1 MNKYRIALINKRLN
15 FRRFLDVIADTAIA
29 AASKAKLQLKGF
41 GYDEVESC
49 TLIEFLG

>member
-15 FRRFLDVIADTAIA
+15 FRRFLDIVADTAIT
-29 AASKAKLQLKGF
+29 AASKAKLQLKGL